1 MMKYEKY
8 KPSEIDWSLDIPAH
22 WEVRRIKDVASVIS
36 KGTTPSTEGEA
47 YTDFGVRYLKA
58 ENINDNGSVAENP
71 VFFIS
76 ESTNKLL
83 SRSILKANDLLL
95 VIAGAT
101 TGKIAILKPEQLPAN
116 TNQAVCF
123 IRLGNKEKETLQY
136 KYYFINSSYI
146 QSLVWLYAVT
156 SAQPNLPMAVLSR
169 FSLYY
174 PPVSEQTAIA
184 EYLDAKTQAIDK
196 KINLLTKK
204 AETYKELRKSI
215 INDAV
220 CKGLD
225 KSVKLKESGI
235 DWIGNVPTHWEIIR
249 IKDVFNQISKIGSEI
264 GVNNYI
270 PLENIE
276 SQTGKLIQRIS
287 NENNEVTNLFKK
299 GDILVNKLRPYL
311 AKVYLPEFDGGVSG
325 EVIVF
330 RVSNVNQKKISSKY
344 YFYRFLSSQ
353 FIEKINSITD
363 GVKMPRTNPTKIN
376 CLEIAFPPL
385 SEQTAIA
392 NYLDEKTQKIDAI
405 VSNIGK
411 QIDTLKELRKTLI
424 NDVVTGKIKVS
435 EPLIDID

>member
-8 KPSEIDWSLDIPAH
+8 KPSEIDW
-22 WEVRRIKDVASVIS
+22 
-36 KGTTPSTEGEA
+36 
-47 YTDFGVRYLKA
+47 
-58 ENINDNGSVAENP
+58 
-71 VFFIS
+71 
-76 ESTNKLL
+76 
-83 SRSILKANDLLL
+83 
-95 VIAGAT
+95 
-101 TGKIAILKPEQLPAN
+101 
-116 TNQAVCF
+116 
-123 IRLGNKEKETLQY
+123 
-136 KYYFINSSYI
+136 
-146 QSLVWLYAVT
+146 
-156 SAQPNLPMAVLSR
+156 
-169 FSLYY
+169 
-174 PPVSEQTAIA
+174 
-184 EYLDAKTQAIDK
+184 
-196 KINLLTKK
+196 
-204 AETYKELRKSI
+204 
-215 INDAV
+215 
-220 CKGLD
+220 
-225 KSVKLKESGI
+225 
-235 DWIGNVPTHWEIIR
+235 IGNVPNHWEIIR

-344 YFYRFLSSQ
+344 YFYRFLSRQ

-376 CLEIAFPPL
+376 CLEIAIPPLSEQTAIAEYLDAKTQAIDKKINLLTKKAETYKELRKSMINDAVCKGLDKSVKLKESGIDWIGKIPVHWELRMFKQISYMKGRIGWQGLKFSEFSDDVNQPYLITGMNFKGGKIRWEEVYHISEERYNEAPEIQLKVNDILMTKDGTIGKLLFVDYLPGKASLNSHLLVLRPLKNKYHAKYLYYQLESESFIGHIEHNKYGTTFYGLTQEAMGRFITILPLL

>member
-184 EYLDAKTQAIDK
+184 EYLDTKTQAIDK

-220 CKGLD
+220 
-225 KSVKLKESGI
+225 
-235 DWIGNVPTHWEIIR
+235 
-249 IKDVFNQISKIGSEI
+249 
-264 GVNNYI
+264 
-270 PLENIE
+270 
-276 SQTGKLIQRIS
+276 
-287 NENNEVTNLFKK
+287 
-299 GDILVNKLRPYL
+299 
-311 AKVYLPEFDGGVSG
+311 
-325 EVIVF
+325 
-330 RVSNVNQKKISSKY
+330 
-344 YFYRFLSSQ
+344 
-353 FIEKINSITD
+353 
-363 GVKMPRTNPTKIN
+363 
-376 CLEIAFPPL
+376 
-385 SEQTAIA
+385 
-392 NYLDEKTQKIDAI
+392 
-405 VSNIGK
+405 
-411 QIDTLKELRKTLI
+411 
-424 NDVVTGKIKVS
+424 
-435 EPLIDID
+435 

>member
-8 KPSEIDWSLDIPAH
+8 KPSEIDW
-22 WEVRRIKDVASVIS
+22 
-36 KGTTPSTEGEA
+36 
-47 YTDFGVRYLKA
+47 
-58 ENINDNGSVAENP
+58 
-71 VFFIS
+71 
-76 ESTNKLL
+76 
-83 SRSILKANDLLL
+83 
-95 VIAGAT
+95 
-101 TGKIAILKPEQLPAN
+101 
-116 TNQAVCF
+116 
-123 IRLGNKEKETLQY
+123 
-136 KYYFINSSYI
+136 
-146 QSLVWLYAVT
+146 
-156 SAQPNLPMAVLSR
+156 
-169 FSLYY
+169 
-174 PPVSEQTAIA
+174 
-184 EYLDAKTQAIDK
+184 
-196 KINLLTKK
+196 
-204 AETYKELRKSI
+204 
-215 INDAV
+215 
-220 CKGLD
+220 
-225 KSVKLKESGI
+225 
-235 DWIGNVPTHWEIIR
+235 IGNVPNHWEIIR

-344 YFYRFLSSQ
+344 YFYRFLSRQ

-376 CLEIAFPPL
+376 CLEIAIPPLSEQTAIAEYLDAKTQAIDKKINLLTKKAETYKELRKSMINDAVCKGLDKSVKLKESGIDWIGKIPEHWELRMFKQISYMKGRIGWQGLKFSEFSDDVNQPYLITGMNFKGGKIRWEEVYHISEERYNEAPEIQLKVNDILMTKDGTIGKLLFVDYLPGKASLNSHLLVLRPLKNKYHAKYLYYQLESESFIGHIEHNKYGTTFYGLTQEAMGRFITILPLL